1 MPGCIFCPLYYIL
14 FWQFSHKLCID
25 ENHDLI
31 SSGVSWFKALWKCC
45 LLCKFVLI
53 LCSIWPGTKEAPL
66 GQEVLV
72 CRSENATP
80 HLGGCMAR
88 LEGSMAYPHGIWI
101 HGTPWGSRAKF
112 EGPMVHIGGSIT
124 HLGESI
130 THLGGFTDHLVK
142 FMVHQLGIQDRTPWH
157 INWGSMACL
166 GRSKALTLPQTRS
179 SAWLTFQGFPHG
191 SSKHPYW
198 WPSLCQDH
206 TMMKCIN
213 FLPSVTCWWSCGVGG
228 PLSLCYNRCAPPKW
242 PQPWEAKVSS
252 LLPGG

>member
-80 HLGGCMAR
+80 HLGVHGTHTFGDAWHALR
-88 LEGSMAYPHGIWI
+88 DLWHTHMAYGYM
-101 HGTPWGSRAKF
+101 A
-112 EGPMVHIGGSIT
+112 
-124 HLGESI
+124 HLGDPGQNLRDPWY
-130 THLGGFTDHLVK
+130 TLGDPSHT
-142 FMVHQLGIQDRTPWH
+142 LGNLSHT
-157 INWGSMACL
+157 L
-166 GRSKALTLPQTRS
+166 GDSQIIL
-179 SAWLTFQGFPHG
+179 
-191 SSKHPYW
+191 
-198 WPSLCQDH
+198 
-206 TMMKCIN
+206 
-213 FLPSVTCWWSCGVGG
+213 
-228 PLSLCYNRCAPPKW
+228 
-242 PQPWEAKVSS
+242 
-252 LLPGG
+252 

>member
-80 HLGGCMAR
+80 HLGGYMAR
-88 LEGSMAYPHGIWI
+88 TPLGM
-101 HGTPWGSRAKF
+101 HGTPWGIY
-112 EGPMVHIGGSIT
+112 GIPTWHMDTWHT
-124 HLGESI
+124 
-130 THLGGFTDHLVK
+130 
-142 FMVHQLGIQDRTPWH
+142 LGIQGKIWGTHGTQWGIHGISWGIHHTPWGIYH
-157 INWGSMACL
+157 TPWGIH
-166 GRSKALTLPQTRS
+166 RS
-179 SAWLTFQGFPHG
+179 SCKIHG
-191 SSKHPYW
+191 TSIG
-198 WPSLCQDH
+198 D
-206 TMMKCIN
+206 
-213 FLPSVTCWWSCGVGG
+213 
-228 PLSLCYNRCAPPKW
+228 
-242 PQPWEAKVSS
+242 PWHV
-252 LLPGG
+252 

>member
-112 EGPMVHIGGSIT
+112 EGPMAHNGGSMASLGESIT

-142 FMVHQLGIQDRTPWH
+142 FMAHQLGIHGMSREIQGTYLATDQV
-157 INWGSMACL
+157 ISMAD
-166 GRSKALTLPQTRS
+166 LPRIPPWILQ
-179 SAWLTFQGFPHG
+179 
-191 SSKHPYW
+191 
-198 WPSLCQDH
+198 
-206 TMMKCIN
+206 
-213 FLPSVTCWWSCGVGG
+213 
-228 PLSLCYNRCAPPKW
+228 API
-242 PQPWEAKVSS
+242 
-252 LLPGG
+252 LMT